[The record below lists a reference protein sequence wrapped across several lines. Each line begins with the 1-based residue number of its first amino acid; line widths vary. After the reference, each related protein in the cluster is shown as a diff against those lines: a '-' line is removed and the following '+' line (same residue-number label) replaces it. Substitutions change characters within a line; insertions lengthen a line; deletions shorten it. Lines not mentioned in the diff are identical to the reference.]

1 MPSRAG
7 WRPPARELED
17 RVAAA
22 LREMLDDQTSVLEA
36 AQKTDS
42 DSRQMDW
49 VLLSLLKILSQQ
61 KSEQVRS
68 QERLAAMNRRTAQ
81 PVL

>member
-1 MPSRAG
+1 
-7 WRPPARELED
+7 
-17 RVAAA
+17 
-22 LREMLDDQTSVLEA
+22 MLDDQASVLEA

-61 KSEQVRS
+61 KLGQVAEAKS
-68 QERLAAMNRRTAQ
+68 D
-81 PVL
+81 